1 MPWFWLS
8 GAKTSIQQ
16 AGLLPSSHIRKIGDS
31 VFVLL
36 WSLRILELAVWHGW
50 TYCSYI
56 LLRLQIITSL
66 KMQQQEGGAIGV
78 LSLSWKQSLN
88 VCSREEPS
96 ASGGW
101 MTCVTSVSVSHS
113 SCLVMSTKNS
123 GRQTK
128 ARSLG
133 CSMLILWNLRK
144 AQMRWEDFSLAH
156 QPIAEHVYIYLR
168 CSFVTR

>member
-16 AGLLPSSHIRKIGDS
+16 AGLLPSSHIRKIDS

-78 LSLSWKQSLN
+78 LSLS
-88 VCSREEPS
+88 
-96 ASGGW
+96 
-101 MTCVTSVSVSHS
+101 
-113 SCLVMSTKNS
+113 
-123 GRQTK
+123 
-128 ARSLG
+128 
-133 CSMLILWNLRK
+133 
-144 AQMRWEDFSLAH
+144 
-156 QPIAEHVYIYLR
+156 
-168 CSFVTR
+168 